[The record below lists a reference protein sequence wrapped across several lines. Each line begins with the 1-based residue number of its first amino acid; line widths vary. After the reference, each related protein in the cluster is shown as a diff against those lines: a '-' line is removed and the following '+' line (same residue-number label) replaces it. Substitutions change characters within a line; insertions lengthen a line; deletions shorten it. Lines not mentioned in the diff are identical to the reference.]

1 MTGGGFTTTG
11 GGAGGAGGAGGS
23 FGGTGSTILP
33 GGKVMILPGS
43 TLPGKVTT
51 LLGSI
56 VPGFSLPGSTLP
68 GKVTTLLGSSL
79 PVTTLGSSLPVTTA
93 VVFSFFTAEVVVT
106 VLICLTTTGV
116 VRTAEDE
123 CIPLDPPIAPLAR
136 ASVEL
141 RATVANAAIARLE
154 SMLVRVFMVRLR
166 VIP

>member
-51 LLGSI
+51 L
-56 VPGFSLPGSTLP
+56 P
-68 GKVTTLLGSSL
+68 GSSL